1 MQAFLYEA
9 GRLTTKTNYLI
20 PVLARAF
27 AGQTGCEA
35 GTLPRVL
42 AFTGS
47 GGKTS
52 LMGRLAWEARQDGKK
67 VLIATTTHMARP
79 NQYATLTDDAQA
91 IIRQLQQE
99 GVVIAGLPAGEKKI
113 SFIGQAAY
121 DRACAAADLVL
132 VEADGSR
139 RLPLK
144 AFGPAEPVLPAN
156 TQAVLCVAGLSALG
170 QNLADVFF
178 RLDEA
183 ERQAYENVWTV
194 PPDVLSALSA
204 DRAAVT
210 PPLLA
215 YLWQQGC
222 LRRLATDKSPGPA
235 IPVLPVLNQ
244 ADTVQACEQAQ
255 EIFDSM
261 TEPVGL
267 ITSLRIGGGGETC
280 I

>member
-91 IIRQLQQE
+91 IIRQLQQRISHKE
-99 GVVIAGLPAGEKKI
+99 LLMDKMPDKPVYKNLKK
-113 SFIGQAAY
+113 
-121 DRACAAADLVL
+121 
-132 VEADGSR
+132 
-139 RLPLK
+139 
-144 AFGPAEPVLPAN
+144 
-156 TQAVLCVAGLSALG
+156 
-170 QNLADVFF
+170 QN
-178 RLDEA
+178 
-183 ERQAYENVWTV
+183 Y
-194 PPDVLSALSA
+194 
-204 DRAAVT
+204 
-210 PPLLA
+210 
-215 YLWQQGC
+215 
-222 LRRLATDKSPGPA
+222 ATNIK
-235 IPVLPVLNQ
+235 
-244 ADTVQACEQAQ
+244 
-255 EIFDSM
+255 
-261 TEPVGL
+261 
-267 ITSLRIGGGGETC
+267 
-280 I
+280 